1 MALNPQNLRDYN
13 GLTEEEKR
21 EWHSK
26 GGTVSAQKKRARK
39 TFAETLRAVLA
50 SEYPVEDAKK
60 KLQSM
65 GLDGTWMDQLSQAQV
80 DKASRGDTEA
90 FRAVRDTIGENPKQ
104 AVDVGL
110 TSGPVSGMDLTQL
123 SDDQLRAM
131 IAAREEADE
140 ND

>member
-1 MALNPQNLRDYN
+1 MNDENLVKYTDMSPDER
-13 GLTEEEKR
+13 TEFHSRGGKASTAKR
-21 EWHSK
+21 R
-26 GGTVSAQKKRARK
+26 QKK

-50 SEYPVEDAKK
+50 SEYPVEEAKQ

-90 FRAVRDTIGENPKQ
+90 FRAVRDTIGENPRQ

-110 TSGPVSGMDLTQL
+110 TNGPVSGMDLSQL

>member
-1 MALNPQNLRDYN
+1 MNDENLRKYAEM
-13 GLTEEEKR
+13 TESEKA
-21 EWHSK
+21 EWHSI
-26 GGTVSAQKKRARK
+26 GGTASAKKRRQKK

-50 SEYPVEDAKK
+50 SEYPVEEAKR
-60 KLQSM
+60 KLQDM

-90 FRAVRDTIGENPKQ
+90 FRAVRDTIGENPRQ

-110 TSGPVSGMDLTQL
+110 TNGPVSGMDLSQL

>member
-1 MALNPQNLRDYN
+1 MNEQNLKKYSEY
-13 GLTEEEKR
+13 TESEKAEFHR
-21 EWHSK
+21 QGGIASGQSK
-26 GGTVSAQKKRARK
+26 RRRK

-50 SEYPVEDAKK
+50 SEYPVEEAKR
-60 KLQSM
+60 KLQDM

-90 FRAVRDTIGENPKQ
+90 FRAVRDTIGENPRQ

-110 TSGPVSGMDLTQL
+110 TSGPVSGMDLSQL

>member
-1 MALNPQNLRDYN
+1 MNDENLRKYAEM
-13 GLTEEEKR
+13 TESEKA
-21 EWHSK
+21 EWHSI
-26 GGTVSAQKKRARK
+26 GGTASAKKRRQKK

-50 SEYPVEDAKK
+50 SEYPVEDAKR
-60 KLQSM
+60 KLQEM

-110 TSGPVSGMDLTQL
+110 TNGPVSGMDLSQL

>member
-1 MALNPQNLRDYN
+1 MHDENLVKYTDMSPDER
-13 GLTEEEKR
+13 TEFHSRGGKASTAKR
-21 EWHSK
+21 R
-26 GGTVSAQKKRARK
+26 QKK

-90 FRAVRDTIGENPKQ
+90 FRAVRDTIGENPRQ

-110 TSGPVSGMDLTQL
+110 TSGPVSGMDLSQL

-131 IAAREEADE
+131 IAAREEASE

>member
-1 MALNPQNLRDYN
+1 MNDENLRKYAEM
-13 GLTEEEKR
+13 TESEKAD
-21 EWHSK
+21 WHSI
-26 GGTVSAQKKRARK
+26 GGTASAKKRRQKK

-50 SEYPVEDAKK
+50 SEYPVEEAKQ

-90 FRAVRDTIGENPKQ
+90 FRAVRDTIGENPRQ

-110 TSGPVSGMDLTQL
+110 TNGPVSGLDLSQL

-131 IAAREEADE
+131 IAAREEASE

>member
-1 MALNPQNLRDYN
+1 MNDENLRKYAEM
-13 GLTEEEKR
+13 TESEKA
-21 EWHSK
+21 EWHSI
-26 GGTVSAQKKRARK
+26 GGTASAKKRRQKK

-50 SEYPVEDAKK
+50 SEYPVEEAKR
-60 KLQSM
+60 KLQDM

-90 FRAVRDTIGENPKQ
+90 FRAVRDTIGENPRQ

-110 TSGPVSGMDLTQL
+110 TSGPVSGIDLSQL

-131 IAAREEADE
+131 IAAREEASE

>member
-1 MALNPQNLRDYN
+1 MNDQNLKKYSEY
-13 GLTEEEKR
+13 TESEKAEFHR
-21 EWHSK
+21 QGGIASGQSK
-26 GGTVSAQKKRARK
+26 RRRK

-50 SEYPVEDAKK
+50 SEYPVEEAKQ

-90 FRAVRDTIGENPKQ
+90 FRAVRDTIGENPRQ

-110 TSGPVSGMDLTQL
+110 TSGPVSGMDLSQL

-131 IAAREEADE
+131 IAAREEASE

>member
-1 MALNPQNLRDYN
+1 MNDENLRKYAEM
-13 GLTEEEKR
+13 TESEKA
-21 EWHSK
+21 EWHSI
-26 GGTVSAQKKRARK
+26 GGTASAKKRRQKK

-50 SEYPVEDAKK
+50 SEYPVEEAKR
-60 KLQSM
+60 KLQDM

-90 FRAVRDTIGENPKQ
+90 FRAVRDTIGENPRQ

-110 TSGPVSGMDLTQL
+110 TNGPVSGMDLSQL

-131 IAAREEADE
+131 IAAREEASE

>member
-1 MALNPQNLRDYN
+1 MNDENLRKYAEM
-13 GLTEEEKR
+13 TESEKA
-21 EWHSK
+21 EWHSI
-26 GGTVSAQKKRARK
+26 GGTASAKKRRQKK

-50 SEYPVEDAKK
+50 SEYPVEDAKR
-60 KLQSM
+60 KLQDM

-90 FRAVRDTIGENPKQ
+90 FRAVRDTIGENPRQ

-110 TSGPVSGMDLTQL
+110 TNGPVSGMDLSQL

-131 IAAREEADE
+131 IAAREEAAE

>member
-1 MALNPQNLRDYN
+1 MNDENLRKYAEM
-13 GLTEEEKR
+13 TESEKA
-21 EWHSK
+21 EWHSI
-26 GGTVSAQKKRARK
+26 GGTASAKKRRQKK

-50 SEYPVEDAKK
+50 SEYPVEGAKK
-60 KLQSM
+60 KLQDM

-90 FRAVRDTIGENPKQ
+90 FRAVRDTIGENPRQ

-131 IAAREEADE
+131 IAAREDAAE

>member
-1 MALNPQNLRDYN
+1 MNEQNLKKYSEY
-13 GLTEEEKR
+13 TESEKAEFHR
-21 EWHSK
+21 QGGIASGQSK
-26 GGTVSAQKKRARK
+26 RRRK
-39 TFAETLRAVLA
+39 TFAETLQAALA
-50 SEYPVEDAKK
+50 REITVEQGKE
-60 KLQSM
+60 KLQAL
-65 GLDGTWMDQLSQAQV
+65 GYDGTWMDQLSQAQV

-90 FRAVRDTIGENPKQ
+90 FRAVRDTIGENPRQ

-110 TSGPVSGMDLTQL
+110 TSGPVSGMDLSQL

>member
-1 MALNPQNLRDYN
+1 MNDENLRKYAEM
-13 GLTEEEKR
+13 TESEKA
-21 EWHSK
+21 EWHSI
-26 GGTVSAQKKRARK
+26 GGTASAKKRRQKK

-50 SEYPVEDAKK
+50 SEYPVEEAKQ

-90 FRAVRDTIGENPKQ
+90 FRAVRDTIGENPRQ
-104 AVDVGL
+104 TVDVGL
-110 TSGPVSGMDLTQL
+110 TNGPVSGMDLSQL

>member
-1 MALNPQNLRDYN
+1 MNDQNLKKYS
-13 GLTEEEKR
+13 EYKESEKAEFHR
-21 EWHSK
+21 QGGIASGQSK
-26 GGTVSAQKKRARK
+26 RRRK

-50 SEYPVEDAKK
+50 SEYPVEEAKQ

-90 FRAVRDTIGENPKQ
+90 FRAVRDTIGENPRQ

-110 TSGPVSGMDLTQL
+110 TNGPVSGMDLTQL

>member
-1 MALNPQNLRDYN
+1 MNDQNLKKYAEM
-13 GLTEEEKR
+13 TESEKA
-21 EWHSK
+21 EWHSI
-26 GGTVSAQKKRARK
+26 GGTASAKKRRQKK

-90 FRAVRDTIGENPKQ
+90 FRAVRDTIGENPRQ

-110 TSGPVSGMDLTQL
+110 TSGPVSSMDLTQL

-131 IAAREEADE
+131 IAAREETAE

>member
-1 MALNPQNLRDYN
+1 MAKEDLIKYSNMTP
-13 GLTEEEKR
+13 EEKA
-21 EWHSK
+21 EFHSK
-26 GGTVSAQKKRARK
+26 GGTASTAKRRQKK

-90 FRAVRDTIGENPKQ
+90 FRAVRDTIGENPRQ

-110 TSGPVSGMDLTQL
+110 TNGPVSGMDLSQL

-131 IAAREEADE
+131 IAAREESTE

>member
-1 MALNPQNLRDYN
+1 MNDQNLKKYSEY
-13 GLTEEEKR
+13 TESEKAEFHR
-21 EWHSK
+21 QGGIASGQSK
-26 GGTVSAQKKRARK
+26 RRRK

-50 SEYPVEDAKK
+50 SEYPVEEAKK
-60 KLQSM
+60 KLQDM

-90 FRAVRDTIGENPKQ
+90 FRAVRDTIGENPRQ

-110 TSGPVSGMDLTQL
+110 TNGPVSGMDLSQL

>member
-1 MALNPQNLRDYN
+1 MNDENLRKYAEM
-13 GLTEEEKR
+13 TESEKA
-21 EWHSK
+21 EWHSI
-26 GGTVSAQKKRARK
+26 GGTASAKKRRQKK

-50 SEYPVEDAKK
+50 SEYPVEEAKQ

-90 FRAVRDTIGENPKQ
+90 FRAVRDTIGENPRQ

-110 TSGPVSGMDLTQL
+110 TNGPVSGMDLTQL

-131 IAAREEADE
+131 IAAREEASE

>member
-1 MALNPQNLRDYN
+1 MNDENLRKYAEM
-13 GLTEEEKR
+13 TESEKA
-21 EWHSK
+21 EWHSI
-26 GGTVSAQKKRARK
+26 GGTASAKKRRQKK

-90 FRAVRDTIGENPKQ
+90 FRAVRDTIGENPRQ

-110 TSGPVSGMDLTQL
+110 TSGPVSGMDLSQL

-131 IAAREEADE
+131 IAAREEASE

>member
-1 MALNPQNLRDYN
+1 MNDQNLKKYSEYSAKEK
-13 GLTEEEKR
+13 EEFHRQGGIASGQSKR
-21 EWHSK
+21 
-26 GGTVSAQKKRARK
+26 RRK

-50 SEYPVEDAKK
+50 SEYPVEEAKR
-60 KLQSM
+60 KLQDM

-110 TSGPVSGMDLTQL
+110 TSGPVSGMDLSQL

>member
-1 MALNPQNLRDYN
+1 MHDENLVKYTDMSPDER
-13 GLTEEEKR
+13 TEFHSRGGKASTAKR
-21 EWHSK
+21 R
-26 GGTVSAQKKRARK
+26 QKK

-50 SEYPVEDAKK
+50 SEYPVEEAKR
-60 KLQSM
+60 KLQDM

-90 FRAVRDTIGENPKQ
+90 FRAVRDTIGENPRQ

-110 TSGPVSGMDLTQL
+110 TNGPVSGMDLTQL

>member
-26 GGTVSAQKKRARK
+26 GGKVSAQKKRARK

-110 TSGPVSGMDLTQL
+110 TNGPVSGMDLSQL

-131 IAAREEADE
+131 IAAREEAAE

>member
-1 MALNPQNLRDYN
+1 MHDENLVKYTDMSPDERAEFHSR
-13 GLTEEEKR
+13 GGKASTAKR
-21 EWHSK
+21 R
-26 GGTVSAQKKRARK
+26 QKK

-50 SEYPVEDAKK
+50 SEYPVEEAKR
-60 KLQSM
+60 KLQDM

-110 TSGPVSGMDLTQL
+110 TNGPVSGMDLSQL

>member
-1 MALNPQNLRDYN
+1 MNDENLRKYAEM
-13 GLTEEEKR
+13 TESEKA
-21 EWHSK
+21 EWHSI
-26 GGTVSAQKKRARK
+26 GGTASAKKRRQKK

-90 FRAVRDTIGENPKQ
+90 FRAVRDTIGENPRQ

-110 TSGPVSGMDLTQL
+110 TSGPVSGRDLSQL
-123 SDDQLRAM
+123 CDDQLRAM
-131 IAAREEADE
+131 IAAREEAAE

>member
-1 MALNPQNLRDYN
+1 MNDENLRKYAEM
-13 GLTEEEKR
+13 TESEKA
-21 EWHSK
+21 EWHSI
-26 GGTVSAQKKRARK
+26 GGTASAKKRRQKK

-50 SEYPVEDAKK
+50 SEYPVEEAKQ

-90 FRAVRDTIGENPKQ
+90 FRAVRDTIGENPRQ

-110 TSGPVSGMDLTQL
+110 TNGPVSGMDLSQL

-131 IAAREEADE
+131 IAAREEASE

>member
-1 MALNPQNLRDYN
+1 MNDENLRKYAEM
-13 GLTEEEKR
+13 TESEKA
-21 EWHSK
+21 EWHSI
-26 GGTVSAQKKRARK
+26 GGTASAKKRRQKK

-50 SEYPVEDAKK
+50 SEYPVEEAKK
-60 KLQSM
+60 KLQDM

-110 TSGPVSGMDLTQL
+110 TNGPVSGMDLSQL

>member
-1 MALNPQNLRDYN
+1 MNDENLRKYAEM
-13 GLTEEEKR
+13 TESEKA
-21 EWHSK
+21 EWHSI
-26 GGTVSAQKKRARK
+26 GGTASAKKRRQKK

-90 FRAVRDTIGENPKQ
+90 FRAVRDTIGENPRQ

-110 TSGPVSGMDLTQL
+110 TNGPVSGMDLSQL

-131 IAAREEADE
+131 IAAREEASE

>member
-1 MALNPQNLRDYN
+1 MHDENLVKYTDMSPDER
-13 GLTEEEKR
+13 TEF
-21 EWHSK
+21 HSK
-26 GGTVSAQKKRARK
+26 GGKASTAKRRQKK

-50 SEYPVEDAKK
+50 SEYPVEEAKK
-60 KLQSM
+60 KLQDM

-90 FRAVRDTIGENPKQ
+90 FRAVRDTIGENPRQ

-110 TSGPVSGMDLTQL
+110 TNGPVSGMDLSQL

>member
-1 MALNPQNLRDYN
+1 MNDQNLKKYSEY
-13 GLTEEEKR
+13 TESEKAEFHR
-21 EWHSK
+21 QGGIASGQSK
-26 GGTVSAQKKRARK
+26 RRRK

-90 FRAVRDTIGENPKQ
+90 FRAVRDTIGENPRQ

-110 TSGPVSGMDLTQL
+110 TSGPVSGMDLSQL

-131 IAAREEADE
+131 IAAREEASE

>member
-1 MALNPQNLRDYN
+1 MNDENLRKYAEM
-13 GLTEEEKR
+13 TESEKA
-21 EWHSK
+21 EWHSI
-26 GGTVSAQKKRARK
+26 GGTASAKKRRQKK

-60 KLQSM
+60 KLQDM

-90 FRAVRDTIGENPKQ
+90 FRAVRDTIGENPRQ

>member
-1 MALNPQNLRDYN
+1 MHDENLVKYTDMSPDER
-13 GLTEEEKR
+13 TEFHSRGGKASTAKR
-21 EWHSK
+21 R
-26 GGTVSAQKKRARK
+26 QKK

-90 FRAVRDTIGENPKQ
+90 FRAVRDTIGENPRQ

-110 TSGPVSGMDLTQL
+110 TNGPVSGMDLTQL

-131 IAAREEADE
+131 IAAREEASE

>member
-1 MALNPQNLRDYN
+1 MHDENLVKYTDMSPDER
-13 GLTEEEKR
+13 TEFHSRGGKASTAKR
-21 EWHSK
+21 R
-26 GGTVSAQKKRARK
+26 QKK

-60 KLQSM
+60 KLQDM

-90 FRAVRDTIGENPKQ
+90 FRAVRDTIGENPRQ

-110 TSGPVSGMDLTQL
+110 TNGPVSGMDLSQL

>member
-1 MALNPQNLRDYN
+1 MNDQNLKKYSEY
-13 GLTEEEKR
+13 TESEKAEFHR
-21 EWHSK
+21 QGGIASGQSK
-26 GGTVSAQKKRARK
+26 RRRK

-50 SEYPVEDAKK
+50 SEYPVEDAKR
-60 KLQSM
+60 KLQDM

-90 FRAVRDTIGENPKQ
+90 FRAVRDTIGENPRQ

-110 TSGPVSGMDLTQL
+110 TNGPVSGMDLSQL

-131 IAAREEADE
+131 IAAREEATE

>member
-1 MALNPQNLRDYN
+1 MNDENLRKYAEM
-13 GLTEEEKR
+13 TESEKA
-21 EWHSK
+21 EWHSI
-26 GGTVSAQKKRARK
+26 GGTASAKKRRQKK

-90 FRAVRDTIGENPKQ
+90 FRAVRDTIGENPRQ

-131 IAAREEADE
+131 IAAREETAE

>member
-1 MALNPQNLRDYN
+1 MNDENLRKYAEM
-13 GLTEEEKR
+13 TESEKA
-21 EWHSK
+21 EWHSI
-26 GGTVSAQKKRARK
+26 GGTASAKKRRQK
-39 TFAETLRAVLA
+39 QTIAETLRAVLA
-50 SEYPVEDAKK
+50 SEYPVEEAKQ

-90 FRAVRDTIGENPKQ
+90 FRAVRDTIGENPRQ

-110 TSGPVSGMDLTQL
+110 TSGPVSGMDLSQL

>member
-1 MALNPQNLRDYN
+1 MNDQNLKKYSEM
-13 GLTEEEKR
+13 TEAEKQ

-50 SEYPVEDAKK
+50 SEYPVEDAKR
-60 KLQSM
+60 KLQDM

-90 FRAVRDTIGENPKQ
+90 FRAVRDTIGENPRQ

-110 TSGPVSGMDLTQL
+110 TNGPVSGMDLTQL

-131 IAAREEADE
+131 IAAREEATE